1 MRLTAAAVAP
11 PLYGINLPWL
21 CGAYGHD
28 LAENAAHPGWP
39 VDATAA
45 DVRLAMERARGL
57 GFGAVRVWLCER
69 GEGVLVDARGPVGVS
84 PRLLGAVTTIY
95 EEAARAE
102 LVVYP
107 CLLDANAWLRD
118 GDALLERLAH
128 DGDARMRFSECVAA
142 PLARAMDPART
153 FALEPMNEP
162 EQMTSEGAGARGVPW
177 ATMAHLFSAVRD
189 AVRAEHAS
197 LRISASAQHGILP
210 ALARAMPFVDLLDLH
225 RYCDDGSL
233 PPLADLGV
241 PAGRAVL
248 AGECGT
254 ATEPADCDA
263 EDTISNYVWN
273 AARWGYA
280 ACFLWKLEGRHGL
293 IAEDGRVGARATRVR
308 AAMDEV
314 ARRLGSGRAL
324 DG

>member
-1 MRLTAAAVAP
+1 M

-28 LAENAAHPGWP
+28 LAENPAHPGWP
-39 VDATAA
+39 VDATAR
-45 DVRLAMERARGL
+45 DVRVAMQRARRL
-57 GFGAVRVWLCER
+57 GFSAVRVWLCER
-69 GEGVLVDARGPVGVS
+69 GEGVLVDARGPVGVA
-84 PRLLGAVTTIY
+84 PRLLAAVRTIY
-95 EEAARAE
+95 EEAARAD

-107 CLLDANAWLRD
+107 CLLDGNAWVRD
-118 GDALLERLAH
+118 GDALLERLAR
-128 DGDARMRFSECVAA
+128 DADCRMRFSEYVAA
-142 PLARAMDPART
+142 PLARALDPART
-153 FALEPMNEP
+153 LALEPMNEP
-162 EQMTSEGAGARGVPW
+162 EQMTAEGAGARGVAW

-189 AVRAEHAS
+189 AARAEHPG

-210 ALARAMPFVDLLDLH
+210 ALSRAMPFLDLLDLH

-233 PPLADLGV
+233 PPLGDLGV
-241 PAGRAVL
+241 PADRAVI

-254 ATEPADCDA
+254 ASEPRDVDA

-273 AARWGYA
+273 AARWGYQ

-293 IAEDGRVGARATRVR
+293 VSADGRVGARATRVA

-314 ARRLGSGRAL
+314 RRRLGEGRPL